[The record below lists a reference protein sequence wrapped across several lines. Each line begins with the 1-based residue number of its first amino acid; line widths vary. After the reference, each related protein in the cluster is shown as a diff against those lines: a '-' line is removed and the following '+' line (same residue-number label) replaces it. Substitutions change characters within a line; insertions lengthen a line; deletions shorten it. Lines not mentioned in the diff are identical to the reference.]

1 MNYQAFIMNPNDA
14 KRILIGA
21 KGRLNPME
29 FAQGLVA
36 IVVILSALNILSLI
50 PGLGMLIGLLMIPI
64 GLVASFAWVCIFS
77 KRFHDAGKSGW
88 MTLAAIGGSIVISFI
103 LVMILSPIFGVA
115 SLNDFSSLQSMG
127 AGMTLK
133 NTVSNILVN
142 GALGYYMFNLS
153 PVSEAASPSND

>member
-1 MNYQAFIMNPNDA
+1 MNFQAFIMNPNDA

-36 IVVILSALNILSLI
+36 IVVILSALNILSII
-50 PGLGMLIGLLMIPI
+50 PGLGMMIGLFMIPI
-64 GLVASFAWVCIFS
+64 GLVAIFAWVCIFS

-88 MTLAAIGGSIVISFI
+88 MTLAAIGGSIMISII
-103 LVMILSPIFGVA
+103 LGMILSPIFGIATV
-115 SLNDFSSLQSMG
+115 SDFSSLQSMG

-153 PVSEAASPSND
+153 PVSEAASPSSD